1 MTLRCIAAL
10 SLAALAL
17 PVAAQPADAIA
28 ARQAIMK
35 QNGRD
40 TGAGAKML
48 KGEVPFSAASAMA
61 IFKNMNDTATRF
73 GTLFPKGSEIGG
85 TGGDTEA
92 APAIWSKPA
101 DFKAAVMKFDADTR
115 AAMAAKPA
123 TLDAFKAQFITVTGN
138 CRSCHEG
145 FRIKK
150 D

>member
-1 MTLRCIAAL
+1 MPLRLIATLAL
-10 SLAALAL
+10 AVFAVPLAA
-17 PVAAQPADAIA
+17 QGADPIA

-48 KGEVPFSAASAMA
+48 KGEVPYDAASAMA
-61 IFKNMNDTATRF
+61 IFKNMNDSSKKF
-73 GTLFPKGSEIGG
+73 GLLFPKGSE

-92 APAIWSKPA
+92 APLIWTKPA
-101 DFKAAVMKFDADTR
+101 DFKAAVAKFDADTK
-115 AAMAAKPA
+115 AALAAKPA
-123 TLDAFKAQFITVTGN
+123 TLEAFKGQFIAVTSN
-138 CRSCHEG
+138 CRSCHES

>member
-10 SLAALAL
+10 SLLSLAL
-17 PVAAQPADAIA
+17 PVAAQPADPIA

-61 IFKNMNDTATRF
+61 IFKNMNDTAKKF
-73 GTLFPKGSEIGG
+73 GTLFPKGSE

-92 APAIWSKPA
+92 APAVWSKPA
-101 DFKAAVMKFDADTR
+101 DFKAAVSKFDADT
-115 AAMAAKPA
+115 AAALAAKPA
-123 TLDAFKAQFITVTGN
+123 TFDAFKAQFITVTGN
-138 CRSCHEG
+138 CKSCHEG

>member
-1 MTLRCIAAL
+1 MTLRL
-10 SLAALAL
+10 LTALAL
-17 PVAAQPADAIA
+17 IALAAPIAAQPADPIA

-48 KGEVPFSAASAMA
+48 KGEVPFDAVSAAA
-61 IFKNMNDTATRF
+61 IFKNMNDSAKKF
-73 GTLFPKGSEIGG
+73 GTLFPKGSE

-92 APAIWSKPA
+92 APAIWTKPA
-101 DFKAAVMKFDADTR
+101 EFKAAVMKFDADTK

-123 TLDAFKAQFITVTGN
+123 TLDAFKAQFFAVTGN
-138 CRSCHEG
+138 CKSCHEG

-150 D
+150 N

>member
-1 MTLRCIAAL
+1 MTLRFLAAL
-10 SLAALAL
+10 SLLAVAL
-17 PVAAQPADAIA
+17 PVAAQPADPIA

-61 IFKNMNDTATRF
+61 IFKNMNDTAKKF
-73 GTLFPKGSEIGG
+73 GTLFPKGSK

-92 APAIWSKPA
+92 APAVWSKPA
-101 DFKAAVMKFDADTR
+101 DFKAAVLKFDADT
-115 AAMAAKPA
+115 AAALAAKPA

-138 CRSCHEG
+138 CKSCHEG